1 MQYGGWDVDVGEMSV
16 VNAHPDLETSV
27 VLDNANGGSLVPDA
41 GWHFRKRTRIL
52 RWSTYELLLSPSW
65 NDCVVNCFWHHAWH

>member
-1 MQYGGWDVDVGEMSV
+1 VQYGGWDVDVGEMSV
-16 VNAHPDLETSV
+16 
-27 VLDNANGGSLVPDA
+27 DNANGRSLVPDA